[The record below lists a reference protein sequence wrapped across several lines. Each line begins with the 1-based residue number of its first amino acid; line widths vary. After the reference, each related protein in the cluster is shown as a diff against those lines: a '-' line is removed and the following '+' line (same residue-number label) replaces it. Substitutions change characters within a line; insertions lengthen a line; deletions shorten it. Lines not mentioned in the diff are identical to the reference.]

1 MSPGI
6 QEVTKILKINV
17 EKKVNDLVIPT
28 EIVISE
34 KGYFKKVIRQING
47 CYEDGYYDAC
57 FVMIRRAV
65 ETLIIEVFEFI
76 YQEKIIKKIDGN
88 YITFDKLIDKTLE
101 NQNIHLS
108 KIAKKDFKAIKKFGD
123 AAAHNRRLN
132 LKKSDIDKYSDSIR
146 IIVEELI
153 NNKQ

>member
-76 YQEKIIKKIDGN
+76 NQEKIIKKIDGN